1 MRRKSKKCINL
12 SQNYSLRISAVKQ
25 VYKRLKIYLV
35 NMEKYM
41 IARLMILESVL
52 LLLFTEI
59 EMLQK
64 KLFLLSMNQITLA
77 EDYQWNLRIKDPM
90 METTKEMKEEVT
102 GINVKEIARIIEI
115 GDSIVDS
122 KMIVG
127 MVIEEMTTEDKEDIM
142 IEAKKMEDKTIA
154 DMKIEAMIA
163 EDKGDLREKIVREEE
178 ENKDSKME
186 IMSQRTKR
194 MNILEM
200 DCVSTASNQGIYHA
214 IVHNRTP
221 REEQVLTSRGIT
233 SLSL

>member
-1 MRRKSKKCINL
+1 
-12 SQNYSLRISAVKQ
+12 
-25 VYKRLKIYLV
+25 
-35 NMEKYM
+35 
-41 IARLMILESVL
+41 
-52 LLLFTEI
+52 
-59 EMLQK
+59 
-64 KLFLLSMNQITLA
+64 
-77 EDYQWNLRIKDPM
+77 